1 MPVDHSNLFGGGI
14 PPSRKWDYLHEPYPR
29 SGVSAERR
37 WLLFPWIAALC
48 RDAAT
53 PFMAPMRAENGERW
67 RY

>member
-37 WLLFPWIAALC
+37 WLLFP
-48 RDAAT
+48 
-53 PFMAPMRAENGERW
+53 
-67 RY
+67 